1 MFLGANRARAHLAWF
16 WWFGV
21 EEGAWQ
27 GKPLALLKSAGW
39 QVVTD
44 FEFTSSSGIINSE
57 AEEKG
62 YSPLDMTKRPDP
74 EQLLR
79 QLQAEE
85 RYERRGRLKVFL
97 GYASGVGKSLR
108 MLDEARRRKAR
119 GEDVV
124 VGATQPIVSPEVE
137 ALLERMEVIPL
148 RTVAGVPVMDVAAI
162 LRRHPQVCV
171 VDGLAYDNP
180 LESPHSKRWQDVE
193 ELLVS
198 GVAVLAS
205 VNLQYI
211 EECREQVGRITGK
224 RVTETV
230 PKDFLKFAEEI
241 EVVDAP
247 PEMLLE
253 RASAT
258 SMHEGEVATGS
269 AVVQGQYLSLL
280 REMALLL
287 AADVVDY
294 QLEAYLRRHGIEQL
308 WGTHERILVWI
319 AAGTDAATMVASGKR
334 NADRFQGELFVVYLG
349 QPDSAPAEQEA
360 LARNLAYARNAG
372 AQIEPL
378 DGEDPVDAVMRF
390 AKARGITQ
398 IFVGRGI
405 REGFWERAFGNA
417 IDRLIQAA
425 EGIDI
430 RVFPE

>member
-1 MFLGANRARAHLAWF
+1 MFLGANRARAHLPWF

-27 GKPLALLKSAGW
+27 GNPVALLRSAGW

-124 VGATQPIVSPEVE
+124 VGATQPIVSSEVE

-198 GVAVLAS
+198 GVSVLAS

-258 SMHEGEVATGS
+258 PMHEGEVATGS
-269 AVVQGQYLSLL
+269 AVVQGQCLSLL

-319 AAGTDAATMVASGKR
+319 AADTDAATMVASGKR

-360 LARNLAYARNAG
+360 LARNLAHARNAG

-405 REGFWERAFGNA
+405 REGFWERVFGNA

>member
-1 MFLGANRARAHLAWF
+1 
-16 WWFGV
+16 
-21 EEGAWQ
+21 
-27 GKPLALLKSAGW
+27 
-39 QVVTD
+39 
-44 FEFTSSSGIINSE
+44 
-57 AEEKG
+57 
-62 YSPLDMTKRPDP
+62 MTKRPDP

-85 RYERRGRLKVFL
+85 QYARRGRLKVFL

-124 VGATQPIVSPEVE
+124 VGATQPKGSPEVE

-148 RTVAGVPVMDVAAI
+148 RTLEGVPVMNVAAI

-180 LESPHSKRWQDVE
+180 PGGFHAKRWQDVE
-193 ELLVS
+193 ELLAS
-198 GVAVLAS
+198 GVSVLAS

-253 RASAT
+253 RASAAPLRA
-258 SMHEGEVATGS
+258 GEASPGS
-269 AVVQGQYLSLL
+269 AVAQGQLLSQL

-294 QLEAYLRRHGIEQL
+294 QLEVYLRRHGIEQL
-308 WGTHERILVWI
+308 WGTHERILVWVN
-319 AAGTDAATMVASGKR
+319 AHTDAAMMVASGKR

-349 QPDSAPAEQEA
+349 QPDLTPAERET
-360 LARNLAYARNAG
+360 LARNLGYARNAG

-378 DGEDPVDAVMRF
+378 DGEDTVDLVMRF

-398 IFVGRGI
+398 IFVARGT
-405 REGFWERAFGNA
+405 RESFWERVFGNA
-417 IDRLIQAA
+417 VDRLIQAA

-430 RVFPE
+430 RVFPG